1 MVVEDRPT
9 LGWLMTSLAKETL
22 PISEHFVIRG
32 LSALITLYS
41 IYDAISLWIY
51 FIYMF
56 DVIWDPIQRA
66 QNSLCRPLMLNVIF
80 LFSLTYS
87 YKQDKQM
94 DVLDYPLNFNAFHC
108 IVKF

>member
-9 LGWLMTSLAKETL
+9 LGWLMTSLAKEPL
-22 PISEHFVIRG
+22 PILEHFVIRG

-66 QNSLCRPLMLNVIF
+66 QNSLCRPLMLNVMNW
-80 LFSLTYS
+80 FS
-87 YKQDKQM
+87 
-94 DVLDYPLNFNAFHC
+94 FR
-108 IVKF
+108 I

>member
-1 MVVEDRPT
+1 
-9 LGWLMTSLAKETL
+9 MTFLAKEPL
-22 PISEHFVIRG
+22 PILEHFVIRG

-66 QNSLCRPLMLNVIF
+66 QNSLCRLLMHNVIF

-87 YKQDKQM
+87 YKDKQM
-94 DVLDYPLNFNAFHC
+94 DVLDYPMNFNVFHC
-108 IVKF
+108 VVKFFIFIL